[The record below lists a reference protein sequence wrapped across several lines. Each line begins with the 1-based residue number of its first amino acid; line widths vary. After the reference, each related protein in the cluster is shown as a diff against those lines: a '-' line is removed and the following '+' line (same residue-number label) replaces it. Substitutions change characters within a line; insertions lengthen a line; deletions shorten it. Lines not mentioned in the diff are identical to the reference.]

1 MKITKAYLKKLI
13 KEEIK
18 ALADGDKVD
27 TWGENNFLEII
38 IDGTGREKTIEKVE
52 VTDQEEVKKED
63 YKYTRGSYDKFKA
76 LVKIV
81 KVAELEKPSEDY

>member
-1 MKITKAYLKKLI
+1 MKITKDYLKKLI

-27 TWGENNFLEII
+27 TWKKDDFLEIV
-38 IDGTGREKTIEKVE
+38 IDSTGRGREIEKVE
-52 VTDQEEVKKED
+52 VTDQEEVKEED
-63 YKYTRGSYDKFKA
+63 YEYTMDPMFTQFKA

-81 KVAELEKPSEDY
+81 KVAKSEYQD